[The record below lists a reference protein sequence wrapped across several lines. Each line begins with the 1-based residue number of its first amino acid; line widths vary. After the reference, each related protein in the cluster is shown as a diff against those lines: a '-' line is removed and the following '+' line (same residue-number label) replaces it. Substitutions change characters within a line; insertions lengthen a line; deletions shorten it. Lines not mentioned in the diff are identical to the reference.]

1 MYTLKVTT
9 NYHTPLNYVSY
20 IGKGESGSVHKG
32 MPATF
37 RNLGN
42 FRVTIPGAGEIN
54 LIDIGERKISKA
66 DFHKATWGV
75 LISNLG
81 TECEFR
87 YEGGGEINLNVTDLG
102 QIELSGNGRF
112 LVTDMPS
119 FIVKQ
124 DEGGGAPIITDN
136 TKKDRP

>member
-1 MYTLKVTT
+1 MYTVKVTT
-9 NYHTPLNYVSY
+9 NYYVPLNYVSTT
-20 IGKGESGSVHKG
+20 GKGESGSIHKG

-37 RNLGN
+37 KNLGN
-42 FRVTIPGAGEIN
+42 FRVTIPGAGEVN

-81 TECEFR
+81 SECEFR

-112 LVTDMPS
+112 LLTDMPS
-119 FIVKQ
+119 FILK
-124 DEGGGAPIITDN
+124 
-136 TKKDRP
+136 

>member
-20 IGKGESGSVHKG
+20 IGKGESGSIHKG
-32 MPATF
+32 MPFTLK
-37 RNLGN
+37 NLGN
-42 FRVTIPGAGEIN
+42 ARVTIPGAGEVN
-54 LIDIGERKISKA
+54 FIDLGERKISKA

-81 TECEFR
+81 DECEFR

-102 QIELSGNGRF
+102 QLEVTGNGRF
-112 LVTDMPS
+112 LLIQMPS
-119 FIVKQ
+119 FIV
-124 DEGGGAPIITDN
+124 N
-136 TKKDRP
+136 